1 MVFFFFCSH
10 IKTIVHIYEY
20 YFVTLKI
27 IFLQEGWKMKRKRG
41 KVISIQYIH
50 NPEAAQRWMEIIIE
64 HVTQE
69 VIKTTKYKEDKTD
82 INIL

>member
-1 MVFFFFCSH
+1 
-10 IKTIVHIYEY
+10 
-20 YFVTLKI
+20 
-27 IFLQEGWKMKRKRG
+27 MKRKRG